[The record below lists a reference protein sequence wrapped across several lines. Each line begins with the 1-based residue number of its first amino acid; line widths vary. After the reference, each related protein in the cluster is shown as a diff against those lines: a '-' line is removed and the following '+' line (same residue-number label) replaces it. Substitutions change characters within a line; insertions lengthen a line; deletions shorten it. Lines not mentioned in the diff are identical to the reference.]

1 MWTLCDMRPRL
12 RPRGAG
18 RQQHTAAPGTLPV
31 SVQRPPT
38 GSQAGTRPPWQKRAA
53 GRRGPLA
60 TCAPGAGQL
69 APLRLASGPA
79 PREGPPGRSQ
89 QRPLRGDTRLP
100 TAGSRPPKGCWPATP
115 TATPTAPPT
124 RAGDRRARS
133 AGGGG
138 GGGGALTPSMSEGW
152 SRHRRPPPS
161 PAVQADPVLSRL
173 PAQAVPDQRLHTWLC
188 KTPDPEANAT
198 ATGTGRRLASPSSV
212 KRRPRRRPRCCGLA
226 VQRAWGR
233 PGSRP
238 SVSLRGRPRGKG
250 AWLSSPDTPA
260 SPPQR
265 GDGRNLKRHVP
276 LLLLLV

>member
-1 MWTLCDMRPRL
+1 MKRGCHCATSRDARAQAARQMWTLCDMRPRL

-18 RQQHTAAPGTLPV
+18 RQQRTAAPGTLPV

-79 PREGPPGRSQ
+79 PREGPPGRPR

-124 RAGDRRARS
+124 RAGDGRARG

-138 GGGGALTPSMSEGW
+138 GAPTPSMSEGW
-152 SRHRRPPPS
+152 SRPPRSRRTPSCHGCQHRQCLTSDFTRGSVKPRTPKRTPRP
-161 PAVQADPVLSRL
+161 R
-173 PAQAVPDQRLHTWLC
+173 AQAGALPPL
-188 KTPDPEANAT
+188 
-198 ATGTGRRLASPSSV
+198 
-212 KRRPRRRPRCCGLA
+212 RP
-226 VQRAWGR
+226 
-233 PGSRP
+233 
-238 SVSLRGRPRGKG
+238 
-250 AWLSSPDTPA
+250 
-260 SPPQR
+260 
-265 GDGRNLKRHVP
+265 
-276 LLLLLV
+276 